1 MDMGLRK
8 QWSNIV
14 KGVCWNCAR
23 ILTTGGPSF
32 LQQVL
37 TRVQQWYTIC
47 NALLFG
53 QTWYTL
59 DQKIESFESFIF
71 YTILFGQKDCFFW
84 GLSFLQHF

>member
-1 MDMGLRK
+1 MDMGVRK

-37 TRVQQWYTIC
+37 TRVW
-47 NALLFG
+47 
-53 QTWYTL
+53 
-59 DQKIESFESFIF
+59 
-71 YTILFGQKDCFFW
+71 
-84 GLSFLQHF
+84 

>member
-1 MDMGLRK
+1 MLENQKTQVTKQIFDKTNLDTLQCMDLRK

-37 TRVQQWYTIC
+37 TRVW
-47 NALLFG
+47 
-53 QTWYTL
+53 
-59 DQKIESFESFIF
+59 
-71 YTILFGQKDCFFW
+71 
-84 GLSFLQHF
+84 